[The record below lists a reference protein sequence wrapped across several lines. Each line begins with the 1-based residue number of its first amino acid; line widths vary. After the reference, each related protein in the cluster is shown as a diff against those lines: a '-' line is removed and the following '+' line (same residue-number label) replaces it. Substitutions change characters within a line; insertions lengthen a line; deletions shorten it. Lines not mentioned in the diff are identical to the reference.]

1 MEVFELL
8 QRVKENSE
16 RDRHDALLTN
26 SEACTLMFVMGT
38 RQHAT
43 MGVARSIDTSSLAQ
57 SQSYISLRVVNTRRI
72 VNTEPNQSYND
83 YSLPRPLESNCPTLL
98 GFRTE
103 QPFRLLEQG
112 TCSSFHP
119 HPVQPTVQVGSNARL
134 PDRQGG
140 SCEREWGSSK
150 IQYASCHLERQRKQ
164 RMYPGYRRYLRFEVE

>member
-1 MEVFELL
+1 MYIDVCHGHMAACHDGSRKINRHKQSCAVTIIYLITGRKYSSN
-8 QRVKENSE
+8 RV
-16 RDRHDALLTN
+16 
-26 SEACTLMFVMGT
+26 
-38 RQHAT
+38 
-43 MGVARSIDTSSLAQ
+43 
-57 SQSYISLRVVNTRRI
+57 
-72 VNTEPNQSYND
+72 TEPNQSYND

-112 TCSSFHP
+112 TCSPFHP

-150 IQYASCHLERQRKQ
+150 IQYASRHLERQRKQ
-164 RMYPGYRRYLRFEVE
+164 RMYPGYRRYLRSEVE